1 MNRIKF
7 FSSYLL
13 LSLLVPFL
21 MSSCA
26 SQTEIIE
33 DFDPK
38 PQTVAPIV
46 EKAPEPQPVKEEP
59 KIEEPKVEVKEEVY
73 ETFEN
78 EQQVNES
85 NRKIEE
91 KVEEIEVKDRVFFG
105 YDSFDINTEAK
116 EILDVQAAWLASD
129 IATKIIIEGHC
140 DERGTREYNIAL
152 GEKRANSVK
161 KYLSDKG
168 IAKERIKIVSYGKER
183 PEIFGADEISMGKN
197 RRAVTVVDSK

>member
-1 MNRIKF
+1 
-7 FSSYLL
+7 
-13 LSLLVPFL
+13 

-38 PQTVAPIV
+38 PQTPAPIV

-59 KIEEPKVEVKEEVY
+59 KIEEPKVEAKEEVY

-91 KVEEIEVKDRVFFG
+91 KVEEIEVKDRIFFG
-105 YDSFDINTEAK
+105 YDSFDINAEAK
-116 EILDVQAAWLASD
+116 EILDVQAAWLNSD
-129 IATKIIIEGHC
+129 TATKIIIEGHC

-161 KYLSDKG
+161 KYLNDKG
-168 IAKERIKIVSYGKER
+168 IAKERVKIVSYGKER
-183 PEIFGADEISMGKN
+183 PEIFGADEISMSKN